1 MFQEKLPVRDD
12 GDKPQICAACG
23 AAAHRTYANYC
34 SVCGKRMDEGY
45 EPLDSI
51 RASHN
56 LRIKL
61 TAEPSLLTEET
72 KNLFEPSK
80 NTISQTAWACVVYSM
95 VPYLGILF
103 LPFAF
108 VVGGAGYVVSQRR
121 PHLGGRRLAV
131 ICVVLSVVILA
142 VQLVLWWLLYIIP
155 EVGF

>member
-1 MFQEKLPVRDD
+1 
-12 GDKPQICAACG
+12 
-23 AAAHRTYANYC
+23 
-34 SVCGKRMDEGY
+34 MDEDY
-45 EPLDSI
+45 EPLDAI

-61 TAEPSLLTEET
+61 TSEPGLLIEET
-72 KNLFEPSK
+72 KNLFEQSK

-108 VVGGAGYVVSQRR
+108 AVGSAGYVVSHRR
-121 PHLGGRRLAV
+121 PHLGGRRLSV
-131 ICVVLSVVILA
+131 ICVILSVVILA

>member
-1 MFQEKLPVRDD
+1 MFQEKLPVRDE
-12 GDKPQICAACG
+12 GDEPEICAACG
-23 AAAHRTYANYC
+23 AEARRAFANYC
-34 SVCGKRMDEGY
+34 SVCGKRIDEGY
-45 EPLDSI
+45 EPLDAI

-56 LRIKL
+56 L
-61 TAEPSLLTEET
+61 TNLLITPVLHSEEA
-72 KNLFEPSK
+72 KNLFEQDK

-108 VVGGAGYVVSQRR
+108 AVGSAGYVVSHRR
-121 PHLGGRRLAV
+121 PHLGGRRLSV
-131 ICVVLSVVILA
+131 ICVILSVVILA